1 VGVLRVEPTGP
12 VRSLDELFAIAYAM
26 ESDALA
32 RYSQLAKKLHQRGT
46 AALAD
51 IFDRM
56 SEIQAGRVSE
66 LAHLATS
73 PRETLPVEARP
84 PWPIPDTYD
93 AAPEIVAQSKLLT
106 PYRALASA
114 VRREERAFAFWSYV
128 AAHAESNVVRQA
140 AEHMALEALEY
151 VSILRRERR
160 QAFHAQR
167 NASGSIQTI
176 VNAAA
181 LAAKERQLA
190 ELLVRNPALL
200 GENTSFSQTLMETSR
215 EAASKLEELETAH
228 HPRLSLA
235 NLPADLSND
244 PLAISELLVEAYLSL
259 ADSSNDDDVVKVAQD
274 LAGAAIYRLA
284 TLRSGSD
291 SGTKTTNPLKETLV

>member
-1 VGVLRVEPTGP
+1 MGVLRVEPTGP

-26 ESDALA
+26 ENDALA
-32 RYSQLAKKLHQRGT
+32 RYSQLAKQLHQRG
-46 AALAD
+46 AATQAD
-51 IFDRM
+51 IFDRI

-73 PRETLPVEARP
+73 QRETLPVEARP
-84 PWPIPDTYD
+84 PWPIPDTFD

-128 AAHAESNVVRQA
+128 VAYAESNVVRQA

-160 QAFHAQR
+160 KAFHAQR
-167 NASGSIQTI
+167 NASRSTQAT

-181 LAAKERQLA
+181 LAAKERHFADLI
-190 ELLVRNPALL
+190 ERNPAVL
-200 GENTSFSQTLMETSR
+200 GENSSLAPVLVANSR
-215 EAASKLEELETAH
+215 EAASKLEELEAAH
-228 HPRLSLA
+228 HPTVLLP
-235 NLPADLSND
+235 NLPADVSTD
-244 PLAISELLVEAYLSL
+244 PLAIAELLVETYLNL
-259 ADSSNDDDVVKVAQD
+259 ADSSKNDNVVKLVQD

-291 SGTKTTNPLKETLV
+291 SGTKTRNPLMETLV